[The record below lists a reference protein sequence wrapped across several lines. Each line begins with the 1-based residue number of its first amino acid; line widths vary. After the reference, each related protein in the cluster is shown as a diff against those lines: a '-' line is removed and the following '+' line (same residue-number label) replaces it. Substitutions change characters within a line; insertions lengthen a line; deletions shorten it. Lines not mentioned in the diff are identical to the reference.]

1 MFCVPT
7 HTTKEMM
14 EEFPFTY
21 DDSFSWTVTNKYF
34 SPNKLKRGKNC
45 IQKDI
50 FMKAYRKIFK
60 HEYFT
65 KNTYLP
71 TCNLSNFNV
80 LVTKQKNVDYLLLLS
95 DDFC

>member
-34 SPNKLKRGKNC
+34 SPNKLKNGEKLYTKRH
-45 IQKDI
+45 
-50 FMKAYRKIFK
+50 F
-60 HEYFT
+60 HEG
-65 KNTYLP
+65 
-71 TCNLSNFNV
+71 V
-80 LVTKQKNVDYLLLLS
+80 
-95 DDFC
+95 